1 MVTERKDKLK
11 VLENKI
17 DFYTSLNINYWPI
30 LNITI
35 KKCQDRYKELTWSYY
50 ILKNIK
56 EFNPLNNNTYIG

>member
-35 KKCQDRYKELTWSYY
+35 KQCQDRYKELTWSYY